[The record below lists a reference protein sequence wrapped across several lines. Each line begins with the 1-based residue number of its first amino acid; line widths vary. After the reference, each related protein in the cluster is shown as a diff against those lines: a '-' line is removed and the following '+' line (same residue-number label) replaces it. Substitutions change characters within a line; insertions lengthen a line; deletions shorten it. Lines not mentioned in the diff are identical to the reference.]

1 MHRFPVLRVDVR
13 PSRLLLI
20 GSSSGHVLA
29 GVAVVVAGIP
39 LWLKI
44 GWIVGIAVAL
54 VGFLRRYGDREGPG
68 FIAGIELLDGRW
80 RLETGDGRIHRG
92 QLTGGY
98 AHPQLLI
105 LNFRLESGRRRALML
120 LPDAADPDAL
130 RELRVW
136 LRTQRDDPEPP

>member
-1 MHRFPVLRVDVR
+1 MHRFPVLRVDMR

-105 LNFRLESGRRRALML
+105 LNFRLESGRHRALML
-120 LPDAADPDAL
+120 LPDAADPEAL